1 MLPNTL
7 QLLDIMA
14 KLRHPETG
22 CAWDLKQDF
31 ASLIPY
37 LIEEAY
43 EVIDAI
49 ERDNIDDLRSE
60 LGDLLLQVVFHARLA
75 EEQQLFNFD
84 DVAGEISE
92 KLIRRHPH
100 VFAGVTF
107 DNDEQCQQ
115 AWEQAKANERQAKI
129 PETTVTSIL
138 DDIPGSLPAL
148 MQCEKILTR
157 VARHGFDWPTIEPV
171 FAKVQEEIAEVREAI
186 ALGDQTHIEEEI
198 GDLLLV
204 VVNLARHLNV
214 NAEWALKQSNKK
226 FSKRFN
232 YIEQQVQASGK
243 VLTECSLAELDGYWD
258 EAKIALKQQ
267 MSE

>member
-1 MLPNTL
+1 
-7 QLLDIMA
+7 
-14 KLRHPETG
+14 
-22 CAWDLKQDF
+22 
-31 ASLIPY
+31 
-37 LIEEAY
+37 
-43 EVIDAI
+43 
-49 ERDNIDDLRSE
+49 
-60 LGDLLLQVVFHARLA
+60 
-75 EEQQLFNFD
+75 
-84 DVAGEISE
+84 
-92 KLIRRHPH
+92 
-100 VFAGVTF
+100 
-107 DNDEQCQQ
+107 
-115 AWEQAKANERQAKI
+115 
-129 PETTVTSIL
+129 
-138 DDIPGSLPAL
+138 